1 MRTAII
7 TGITAGLLVFA
18 LTGPVGAVTIDDNYM
33 GAGYSGD
40 VYGRIGIYDI
50 DRMDVNFSGSTM
62 EVKIFSDFFWFLN
75 QQNASSSSSNCAPHN
90 NCGGGGHGISW
101 NLGDLFLSSNG
112 WNPFGNAPYAND
124 DHSNGEVWEYAVV
137 LDSHDASTTS
147 GNLALYQ
154 IDQSRI
160 VLSAG
165 AATRPGH
172 EVLYD
177 NSGLA
182 WVNSGTWEFTFV
194 NGNNH
199 SETAPDD
206 VYDYMTMSFDIAGTN
221 LTSSGTGL
229 HWAETCANDVIEG
242 PGSSPVPIPPSAL
255 LLFPG
260 LALLIGN
267 RIRIRKD
274 DS

>member
-1 MRTAII
+1 MKTAII
-7 TGITAGLLVFA
+7 TGITAGLLFFA
-18 LTGPVGAVTIDDNYM
+18 MTGPVKAATIDDNYV
-33 GAGYSGD
+33 GAGYSED

-50 DRMDVNFSGSTM
+50 DRMDVSFSGSTM

-75 QQNASSSSSNCAPHN
+75 QQNSSATSASHH
-90 NCGGGGHGISW
+90 CGGGSSSGINW
-101 NLGDLFLSSNG
+101 TLGDLFLSSNG
-112 WNPFGNAPYAND
+112 WNPFGSAPYGSD
-124 DHSNGEVWEYAVV
+124 DHSNGEIWEYAVV

-154 IDQSRI
+154 VDQGRI
-160 VLSAG
+160 VLSTTS
-165 AATRPGH
+165 ATPNRPGH

-177 NSGLA
+177 HNGLA
-182 WVNSGTWEFTFV
+182 WVNNGTWEFTFV
-194 NGNNH
+194 NGNNY

-260 LALLIGN
+260 VAILVGN
-267 RIRIRKD
+267 RIRLRKN